1 MIKGKVSEGDLKLKY
16 GSGHS
21 LAVQKLSQLQ
31 IEYLTDLPE
40 KMIVDLDGSQMMLC
54 HGAPFNKGAYIYPDA
69 LNEILEKCDYVGVD
83 FVLIGH
89 SHYPFSRSN
98 KNSTLINVGSVG
110 QSRNQSGFAQWT
122 LINSKTKVFE
132 MRSTPYGVANLLAE
146 VELQDPD
153 NVYLKEVL
161 NRSK

>member
-1 MIKGKVSEGDLKLKY
+1 
-16 GSGHS
+16 
-21 LAVQKLSQLQ
+21 
-31 IEYLTDLPE
+31 
-40 KMIVDLDGSQMMLC
+40 
-54 HGAPFNKGAYIYPDA
+54 
-69 LNEILEKCDYVGVD
+69 VD

-89 SHYPFSRSN
+89 SHYAFSKSN
-98 KNSTLINVGSVG
+98 KYSTLINVGSVG

-132 MRSTPYGVANLLAE
+132 MRSTPYDATNLIAE

-161 NRSK
+161 NRS